1 MNNNTYNE
9 PGLSREAS
17 IGFTG
22 IVTSMSVTISTFTS
36 QSLGAMV
43 GRVTSV
49 GIGLVDVIDA
59 VQHGTRRDVTVQ
71 TAGLASALLS
81 AEAGVAIGVPLGTA
95 FGGWV
100 GGIVVGVGLG
110 GVAAYY
116 GEDYVQAGVA
126 ALLDSDFYQ
135 FDSFDPWGHPLHRVD
150 EDGVPQYGPSYTS
163 QRDENNV
170 PWGLDT
176 PTERQGHQPGA
187 GKPSFV
193 SPNMSPNRLGGAISS
208 SRPDGSLSSSPEASP
223 SQRSGARDAAPE
235 SNRSNSNRS
244 DALGSLSSSPEAS
257 PSQRAGARDAAS
269 STRSSGSIS
278 GSVGITD
285 HQRSS
290 VWGGTTSTPRGSPG
304 SLASSPEASPS
315 QRAGARS
322 LVSEFSYQQDFG
334 YSGSANS
341 GSHTSSAAASS
352 YSEPMATDR
361 SPGAGGRGGSS
372 GKSPVLFDL
381 NGDGISIT
389 ERDNSTQYFN
399 IGGDGY
405 DHRTAWAGVG
415 DGVLVFDADGDG
427 KISSKKEVV
436 FTDWDPSAG
445 SDMEALRQV
454 FDTNQNGLLDAGDA
468 EWASFRIMVTQADGS
483 TVLVKPHAA
492 SRRLSPHRYIRRN
505 PVSGAVADMRERR
518 YCNATTL

>member
-1 MNNNTYNE
+1 M
-9 PGLSREAS
+9 
-17 IGFTG
+17 
-22 IVTSMSVTISTFTS
+22 
-36 QSLGAMV
+36 
-43 GRVTSV
+43 
-49 GIGLVDVIDA
+49 
-59 VQHGTRRDVTVQ
+59 
-71 TAGLASALLS
+71 
-81 AEAGVAIGVPLGTA
+81 
-95 FGGWV
+95 
-100 GGIVVGVGLG
+100 
-110 GVAAYY
+110 
-116 GEDYVQAGVA
+116 
-126 ALLDSDFYQ
+126 
-135 FDSFDPWGHPLHRVD
+135 
-150 EDGVPQYGPSYTS
+150 
-163 QRDENNV
+163 
-170 PWGLDT
+170 
-176 PTERQGHQPGA
+176 
-187 GKPSFV
+187 
-193 SPNMSPNRLGGAISS
+193 
-208 SRPDGSLSSSPEASP
+208 
-223 SQRSGARDAAPE
+223 
-235 SNRSNSNRS
+235 
-244 DALGSLSSSPEAS
+244 
-257 PSQRAGARDAAS
+257 
-269 STRSSGSIS
+269 
-278 GSVGITD
+278 
-285 HQRSS
+285 
-290 VWGGTTSTPRGSPG
+290 
-304 SLASSPEASPS
+304 
-315 QRAGARS
+315 
-322 LVSEFSYQQDFG
+322 VSEFSYQQDFG

-505 PVSGAVADMRERR
+505 PVSGAVADTMASGMRERR